1 MARNGKAHRWYEYSA
16 EDAHEG
22 VCAEVKRIR
31 LQQSEQRRDMVH
43 FMELYAAG
51 NVSGLGRTMPRDR
64 LLDYVFGFGGGETRF
79 NMAGAIVDTAI
90 SMCAQTPA
98 VPVYLTTG
106 GDFGLMRKARKKS
119 QVLQGQMNELG
130 APVATRMFEDCAKVG
145 TGFAHGY
152 IDHVDGLPKV
162 ENVHPLEMLIEHADG
177 MYKLPRLMIRQRIVA
192 KEELKAQYPGNDY
205 AIDKAPKPD
214 SDAVNDFF
222 LSQMGTESAED
233 FVEVFEAHRLCTGKR
248 RGNGKGAKLER
259 NGVHLICIHGKTLMY
274 EKHAEREHPYEALRY
289 RERDF
294 GFFGSGLVESCR
306 ENQNRVNELI
316 ARVQRGQD
324 LASNVV
330 VFNPKGQGITPVK
343 KSQFT
348 NDICVIIE
356 YDHLA
361 GPPQLAKWDGTQW
374 DLQQQIDKEFERALL
389 VEGLSA
395 EQTNGE
401 GAGKGLTSGVA
412 VRAADDVQTRRLVS
426 PIKRFQEACIGVSK
440 LIARL
445 NDQLAERDPEYAV
458 SGRVTQGRSTFLQT
472 STWAELEIP
481 EGHAQ
486 IEMMPMSALPTTPQ
500 GKWAAVMEWI
510 QAGFVSQQYAM
521 QLLQFPDLD
530 SYADTELA
538 HIDLAQWQVE
548 QILDG
553 EMPFPVPRQDLRVA
567 IDIATKSQLKAI
579 TMKAPTD
586 VVDAF
591 ELFLQWCEQMQDE
604 AAAEV
609 ARKQAAMAPPA
620 PQMMAGGPPPGA
632 LPAGAPGP
640 AALVQQPPA
649 RPALAAVV

>member
-1 MARNGKAHRWYEYSA
+1 MHKAVFA
-16 EDAHEG
+16 EAD
-22 VCAEVKRIR
+22 RIKN
-31 LQQSEQRRDMVH
+31 QQATLRRDTVH

-51 NVSGLGRTMPRDR
+51 NVAGLGPA
-64 LLDYVFGFGGGETRF
+64 LPAEHLADYLYQGDYSSTRF
-79 NMAGAIVDTAI
+79 NMCAAIVDTAV

-106 GDFGLMRKARKKS
+106 GDFGLMRKARKKT
-119 QVLQGQMNELG
+119 QVLQGQMNEIG
-130 APVATRMFEDCAKVG
+130 APVVTRMFEDCAKVG
-145 TGFAHGY
+145 TGIAHGY
-152 IDHVDGLPKV
+152 IDHIDGLPKIDCVHMLELLV
-162 ENVHPLEMLIEHADG
+162 EHSDG
-177 MYKLPRLMIRQRIVA
+177 LYRLPRVVHRTRLVSRDV
-192 KEELKAQYPGNDY
+192 LKAQYPESAT
-205 AIDKAPKPD
+205 AIDCCPSPR
-214 SDAVNDFF
+214 SDAVTDFF
-222 LSQMGTESAED
+222 LSQMGAHERGD
-233 FVEVFEAHRLCTGKR
+233 MVEVIESHRLATGRR
-248 RGNGKGAKLER
+248 RGNGKGKRLEA
-259 NGVHLICIHGKTLMY
+259 NGVHTICVTGKVLFY
-274 EKHAEREHPYEALRY
+274 ERTSDLEHPYEALRY
-289 RERDF
+289 RERDY
-294 GFFGSGLVESCR
+294 GFFGAGLVESCR
-306 ENQNRVNELI
+306 DAQNRVNNLI
-316 ARVQRGQD
+316 KRVQRGQD

-330 VFNPKGQGITPVK
+330 IFNPKGQGINPVK

-348 NDICVIIE
+348 NDIGVIIE
-356 YDHLA
+356 YDHQA
-361 GPPQLAKWDGTQW
+361 APPTVAKWDGTQW

-426 PIKRFQEACIGVSK
+426 PIKRFQEACIGVAK

-445 NDQLAERDPEYAV
+445 NDQLAEADPEYQV
-458 SGRVTQGRSTFLQT
+458 SGRVTQGRTTFLQT
-472 STWAELEIP
+472 SSWAELDIP

-553 EMPFPVPRQDLRVA
+553 KLPAPLPRQDLRVA
-567 IDIATKSQLKAI
+567 IDIATKSQLKAV
-579 TMKAPTD
+579 TMNAPTT
-586 VVDAF
+586 VVDTF
-591 ELFLQWCEQMQDE
+591 EQFLQWCEQMQDE

-609 ARKQAAMAPPA
+609 ARKQAALAPPA
-620 PQMMAGGPPPGA
+620 PAMPPMAAP
-632 LPAGAPGP
+632 PGP
-640 AALVQQPPA
+640 AALVQAPPA
-649 RPALAAVV
+649 RPALAA